1 MSEAWI
7 NSERGMDFEL
17 ESYEIIFKNREMKNG
32 GCVAL
37 FVDRKLIYKVVE
49 NMSTV
54 IN

>member
-1 MSEAWI
+1 MSETWI
-7 NSERGMDFEL
+7 NSERGKDFEL

-37 FVDRKLIYKVVE
+37 FVDKNLIYKVVE
-49 NMSTV
+49 NMSV